1 MATRGWTQLH
11 GQLCGHRRASTGGL
25 TGVCTLRLTHKGT
38 AVRASVCV
46 RVCTC
51 GHEYA
56 CAQPGWSHVPH
67 ACGRAGHTAGTKAP
81 GLGHLPHRTGGGAG
95 WERSLVI
102 LSRHVRLAQVVCW
115 ESPPQAQSLLVLS
128 SPLGL
133 GPRCWSS
140 RRGLGRSRRAEGVWP
155 VARKKEGPALGVS
168 QECLGQGSGG
178 RRHPS
183 SPGGWAEL
191 PLVGL
196 AAEVTGA
203 LALSRGPEAAEAEQL
218 CSSKLCLRLP
228 QGGLHKA

>member
-1 MATRGWTQLH
+1 MPTDLRVAARGWTQLH

-81 GLGHLPHRTGGGAG
+81 GLGHLPHRMGGGAG

-133 GPRCWSS
+133 GHDAGVAEGAQAGP
-140 RRGLGRSRRAEGVWP
+140 GGQKGFGQLQGRRRAPPWEFLRSAW
-155 VARKKEGPALGVS
+155 
-168 QECLGQGSGG
+168 G
-178 RRHPS
+178 RG
-183 SPGGWAEL
+183 PGGAAT
-191 PLVGL
+191 PPHLVAGL
-196 AAEVTGA
+196 
-203 LALSRGPEAAEAEQL
+203 
-218 CSSKLCLRLP
+218 SSLWWVWRP
-228 QGGLHKA
+228 R